1 MHSTKQ
7 KGFTLIEMLVVTV
20 IIIII
25 TSIVV
30 SSLPDFRSQKEL
42 ELTAQQVLAGLKEM
56 QVSGIS
62 GRSQE
67 ITENDII
74 TMTSV
79 PVMGINIS
87 KLANN
92 YTLFRDIA
100 NNPDSQDGVY
110 TGGLEN
116 IEPTK
121 DLPSRVRITK
131 ICRKKI
137 ISGES
142 CHSGTDTYLAQ
153 VNITFQSPHIEAMIR
168 SGDQSDNPPDEEY
181 VKITFTAQGG
191 RQKILAV
198 WSSGRMELQ

>member
-79 PVMGINIS
+79 PVVGINIS

-100 NNPDSQDGVY
+100 DNPDPQDGVY
-110 TGGLEN
+110 TSGSEN

-121 DLPSRVRITK
+121 DLPSRVSISQIR
-131 ICRKKI
+131 RKLI
-137 ISGES
+137 GGSE
-142 CHSGTDTYLAQ
+142 GTIDY
-153 VNITFQSPHIEAMIR
+153 VNIVFQSPHIEPMIR
-168 SGDQSDNPPDEEY
+168 SVEGDDPDQVEY
-181 VKITFTAQGG
+181 VKIIFSAGG

>member
-100 NNPDSQDGVY
+100 DNPDPQDGVY

-153 VNITFQSPHIEAMIR
+153 VNITFQSPH
-168 SGDQSDNPPDEEY
+168 
-181 VKITFTAQGG
+181 KIG
-191 RQKILAV
+191 R
-198 WSSGRMELQ
+198 

>member
-62 GRSQE
+62 GRSQG

-79 PVMGINIS
+79 PVVGINIS

-110 TGGLEN
+110 TNGSEN
-116 IEPTK
+116 IEPTYK
-121 DLPSRVRITK
+121 LPSRVSISQ
-131 ICRKKI
+131 ISRKLI
-137 ISGES
+137 GGSE
-142 CHSGTDTYLAQ
+142 GTIDY
-153 VNITFQSPHIEAMIR
+153 VNIVFQSPHIEPMIR
-168 SGDQSDNPPDEEY
+168 SVGGDDPDQVEY

>member
-1 MHSTKQ
+1 M
-7 KGFTLIEMLVVTV
+7 
-20 IIIII
+20 
-25 TSIVV
+25 
-30 SSLPDFRSQKEL
+30 
-42 ELTAQQVLAGLKEM
+42 
-56 QVSGIS
+56 
-62 GRSQE
+62 
-67 ITENDII
+67 
-74 TMTSV
+74 
-79 PVMGINIS
+79 
-87 KLANN
+87 
-92 YTLFRDIA
+92 
-100 NNPDSQDGVY
+100 Y

>member
-62 GRSQE
+62 GRSQG

-79 PVMGINIS
+79 PVVGINIS

-121 DLPSRVRITK
+121 DLPS
-131 ICRKKI
+131 
-137 ISGES
+137 
-142 CHSGTDTYLAQ
+142 
-153 VNITFQSPHIEAMIR
+153 
-168 SGDQSDNPPDEEY
+168 
-181 VKITFTAQGG
+181 
-191 RQKILAV
+191 
-198 WSSGRMELQ
+198 